1 MNHLLTLNNVLSK
14 YLIFIILGF
23 SCIAYIVPEY
33 FYLGNRLYT
42 ILTWYSH
49 VWHGAYY

>member
-23 SCIAYIVPEY
+23 SSIAYIVPEY
-33 FYLGNRLYT
+33 FTWAIAYT
-42 ILTWYSH
+42 PFFTWYSH
-49 VWHGAYY
+49 VWNGAYY